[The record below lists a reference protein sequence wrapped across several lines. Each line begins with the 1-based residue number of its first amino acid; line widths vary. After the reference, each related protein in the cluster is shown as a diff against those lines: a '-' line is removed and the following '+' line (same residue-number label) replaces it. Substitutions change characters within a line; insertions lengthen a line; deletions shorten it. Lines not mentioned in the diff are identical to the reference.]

1 MNRMGTVECDS
12 VVHVNNGL
20 PSCLSDRSGNGI
32 IEQSNTF
39 LRLKFNDVISKRYMG
54 IVELD
59 SSNQMAMDENEI
71 SVVDTRGKHLLQVD
85 GVDLQQVSHHTIVRF
100 KY

>member
-1 MNRMGTVECDS
+1 
-12 VVHVNNGL
+12 
-20 PSCLSDRSGNGI
+20 
-32 IEQSNTF
+32 
-39 LRLKFNDVISKRYMG
+39 MG

-59 SSNQMAMDENEI
+59 SSNQMAMDETGI